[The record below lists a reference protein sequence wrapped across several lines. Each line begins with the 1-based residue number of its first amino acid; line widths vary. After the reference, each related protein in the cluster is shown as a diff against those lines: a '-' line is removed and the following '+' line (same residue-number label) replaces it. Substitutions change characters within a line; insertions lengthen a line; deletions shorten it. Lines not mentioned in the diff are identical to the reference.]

1 MYTYWTDT
9 AATKFT
15 AQVKHQTASYE
26 ESNKLVN
33 FCWYD
38 SQNIAQHLTSAAVAP
53 EELFRL
59 ERNILIVKE
68 SDQNTSVPAFWGIRQ
83 LALVLILAL
92 LLRSTA
98 KSNKNKS

>member
-38 SQNIAQHLTSAAVAP
+38 SQNIAQHLTSAAAAP

-68 SDQNTSVPAFWGIRQ
+68 GDQNTSVPAFWGIRQ